1 MSAGWALAVSV
12 LMHVTWNLIARQQ
25 PRASNPLWWVLA
37 VHLVLVAPFGVWA
50 LVQHAEWSPRLVGL
64 LALSATAN
72 MVYFAG
78 LARAYE
84 YAPVALVY
92 PLVRSSPL
100 LIAVWGSVFF
110 GQHLPPLAWAGIA
123 VSVAGLW
130 IMASSARGGDDRR
143 ALPSALLAMLA
154 TSVYSLS
161 DKAAT
166 AQIPSFLGLIG
177 FLSVG
182 YTASWAFLAWTAY
195 RRSGRWIPAERPGA
209 TAMLVGGLCIGLAY
223 ALVIHA
229 MREMTAAEAV
239 SYTNAGIVLATVS
252 SIVVFHEHAGW
263 RRRLGGALIITIGLA
278 TLALGRS

>member
-1 MSAGWALAVSV
+1 MSAEWALAVSV

-37 VHLVLVAPFGVWA
+37 VHLVLIAPVGMWA
-50 LVQHAEWSPRLVGL
+50 LVQHAVWSPSLIAA

-72 MVYFAG
+72 VIYFAG

-84 YAPVALVY
+84 HAPVALVY

-100 LIAVWGSVFF
+100 LIAVWGSAFF
-110 GQHLPPLAWAGIA
+110 NQHLPLAAWVGIA
-123 VSVAGLW
+123 VSVMGLW
-130 IMASSARGGDDRR
+130 FMASSARAGDDRR
-143 ALPSALLAMLA
+143 ALPWAFMAMLA

-166 AQIPSFLGLIG
+166 AHIPSFAGLIG

-182 YTASWAFLAWTAY
+182 YAASWGYLTWAA
-195 RRSGRWIPAERPGA
+195 RRRTGRWIPAERPA
-209 TAMLVGGLCIGLAY
+209 TAAMLVGGACVGLAY

-239 SYTNAGIVLATVS
+239 TYTNAGIVLATVA
-252 SIVVFHEHAGW
+252 SIVIFRERADW
-263 RRRLGGALIITIGLA
+263 RRRLLGALIITAGLA
-278 TLALGRS
+278 ILALQRF